1 MAAVSIGARVR
12 RWLTTPAAALVAL
25 LFGCYAYFYQAG
37 GWNQNARF
45 NLVRS
50 TVEHGTI
57 ITDRYAKNT
66 GDDAIR
72 NGHHYC
78 DKAPGSSWLCIPP
91 YAVAYYASGAPEKPS
106 DTWLAWAAWL
116 SIVVAVS
123 IPSVIAAV
131 FLARLARALGMG
143 ERASIV
149 VALGWGLGSM
159 GFPYATLLY
168 GNQIAGAFCLIAFT
182 LLVEIRRGAPA
193 TAPRMIAVGALIG
206 FAGATEYP
214 AALIGIPVGLY
225 GLYAAGLRRCLW
237 ALAGAAVPLG
247 ALALYHTVAFGGPG
261 VFPYK
266 YSVWKHPHT
275 GWFLGVGEPH
285 GYALKGILV
294 GAYRGL
300 LNTTPWLVLALPG
313 AIALSWREEN
323 APEVGVCM
331 WSVVLFLWLN
341 SSIPP
346 WDGGWAAGPRYLV
359 PMLPFAAMLAGGV
372 LVSISSP
379 ALSKLARIVAGLVL
393 AGLLVFSAA
402 NMLAATAV
410 KPEIDTRY
418 KRPYAQFVWKNFYAG
433 KLSVSTQSIDMRGN
447 PPNAPRQAWNLGM
460 KLGLDGLPSLIPL
473 ALWMLGC
480 AAWLWWALTRPAAR
494 AARSFREA
502 R

>member
-1 MAAVSIGARVR
+1 MAAVSIGARMR

-37 GWNQNARF
+37 GWNQNSRF

-57 ITDRYAKNT
+57 VTDRYAKNT

-78 DKAPGSSWLCIPP
+78 DKAPGSSWLCTPP
-91 YAVAYYASGAPEKPS
+91 YAVAYYVSGAPAKPS
-106 DTWLAWAAWL
+106 ATWLAWAAWL
-116 SIVVAVS
+116 SIVIAVS
-123 IPSVIAAV
+123 VPSVIAAV
-131 FLARLARALGMG
+131 FLARLARALGLG
-143 ERASIV
+143 DRASIV
-149 VALGWGLGSM
+149 VALGWGLGTM
-159 GFPYATLLY
+159 GLPYATLLY

-182 LLVEIRRGAPA
+182 LLVEIRRGAVA
-193 TAPRMIAVGALIG
+193 TPTRMIAVGALVG

-214 AALIGIPVGLY
+214 AALIGIPVGIY
-225 GLYAAGLRRCLW
+225 GLYAAGFKRCLW

-247 ALALYHTVAFGGPG
+247 ALALYHTVAFGGPS

-275 GWFLGVGEPH
+275 GWFLGVGDPH
-285 GYALKGILV
+285 GHALKGILV

-300 LNTTPWLVLALPG
+300 LYTTPWLALAVPG
-313 AIALSWREEN
+313 AVALAWKREN
-323 APEVGVCM
+323 RAEVGVCAVAVIM
-331 WSVVLFLWLN
+331 FFWLN

-346 WDGGWAAGPRYLV
+346 WDGGWGAGPRYLV

-372 LVSISSP
+372 LIWIEAASLP
-379 ALSKLARIVAGLVL
+379 KLARVVGALAL
-393 AGLLVFSAA
+393 AGLLSLSAA
-402 NMLAATAV
+402 NMFAATAV
-410 KPEIDTRY
+410 KPEIDTVY

-433 KLSVSTQSIDMRGN
+433 RLAVSTQTIDMRGN

-460 KLGLDGLPSLIPL
+460 KLGLDGLPSLVPL
-473 ALWMLGC
+473 AVWMLGC
-480 AAWLWWALTRPAAR
+480 AAWLLWALGVRLPRRGAA
-494 AARSFREA
+494 
-502 R
+502 